1 MEAFSITIPRFTLCT
16 TILPSAVFS
25 AENFV
30 SLFFTV
36 LDENSDGEIKLEL
49 FFEFWKICLTI
60 EIAKE
65 MEFSLNCPFK
75 K

>member
-30 SLFFTV
+30 SLSSTV
-36 LDENSDGEIKLEL
+36 LDGEIKLEL
-49 FFEFWKICLTI
+49 FFEFLKIYLTI
-60 EIAKE
+60 EIAKQKKL
-65 MEFSLNCPFK
+65 SSNCPFK